1 MVRPRQAGEEGGIR
15 FSGNLR
21 AGLVTG
27 RGAGVAVL
35 PAQIL
40 ARIQAAPDNVAEPL
54 RTPLTPSLF
63 HYLRLLIQ

>member
-1 MVRPRQAGEEGGIR
+1 MR

-27 RGAGVAVL
+27 RRGGEAVL
-35 PAQIL
+35 SVRIL
-40 ARIQAAPDNVAEPL
+40 ARIQAAADDVAEPL
-54 RTPLTPSLF
+54 RMPLTPSLF